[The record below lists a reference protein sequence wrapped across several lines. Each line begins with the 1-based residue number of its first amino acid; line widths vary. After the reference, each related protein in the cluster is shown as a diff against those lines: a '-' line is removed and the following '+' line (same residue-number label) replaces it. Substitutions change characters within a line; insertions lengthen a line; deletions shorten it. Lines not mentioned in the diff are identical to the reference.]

1 MNKIIKDLNL
11 QLEHSNKQIMD
22 MTTKQNEDFSAI
34 RDKEANI
41 QTQLAEMTEK
51 LGEAERAKADAED
64 KVKKLEIIYEQTQ
77 AEHIKELEQSKEETN
92 NLHEREINIL
102 TVLSSIYFRKKLKMQ
117 KKKQKILKVN

>member
-1 MNKIIKDLNL
+1 MNKIIKDLNS

-102 TVLSSIYFRKKLKMQ
+102 TVLS
-117 KKKQKILKVN
+117 